1 MTRSA
6 TGKRYAELPDVKI
19 RVEALPRTLSPL
31 LEDAKK
37 WAIVG
42 ETGVDRAIRKASIE
56 EMEAVVARAEPLKE
70 ELWKFTHESAGSRAT
85 PIPDEVV
92 LFQVFTCVL
101 QDLDS
106 TVRLERSRT
115 SDQRERR

>member
-1 MTRSA
+1 MTKSA
-6 TGKRYAELPDVKI
+6 TGKRYAELPGATI
-19 RVEALPRTLSPL
+19 RLKVIPRALLPL
-31 LEDAKK
+31 LDDAKK

-42 ETGVDRAIRKASIE
+42 ETGVDGAIRKASIE

-70 ELWKFTHESAGSRAT
+70 ELWKFAHESAGSRAT

-92 LFQVFTCVL
+92 LFQIFRCVL

-106 TVRLERSRT
+106 TVRLKKSRT
-115 SDQRERR
+115 RR